1 MKDAILINSL
11 LTPFFEV
18 EVLKLTGR
26 RPGNDSDKTIP
37 SYPSAGS
44 PPDYDK
50 LFMASAYITIGALYL
65 ISLILGWGSLPMPSL
80 ILLTG
85 LMAAFTLGQRFIPE
99 LDAPLLHRLLYL
111 GIQGAL
117 IFAIVLVGGGET
129 FLPILYFIVVAQ
141 AYLLLPFRD
150 ATLLTLFF
158 ILALGLDYLIIS
170 GPAQALG
177 ILLPYSGGFVFF
189 AAVSLM
195 AARQREER
203 ERAEGLLAELE
214 EAHRRLREYARR
226 VEELAVAE
234 ERNRLA
240 REIHDSLGHYLTT
253 ITVQLEAARKLIA
266 TQPERAAQAIAKVER
281 LARESLTEVRRSV
294 AALRASPLDTASLGE
309 AIGETVQDLHASG
322 IATTFA
328 IEGEARPLPIQTK
341 AALYRA
347 AQEGL
352 TNVRKH
358 ANASAAQVT
367 LTYEPERAVLTISD
381 NGTGRRG
388 GEVEGF
394 GLLGLRER
402 VVLLGGS
409 LEAGDRS
416 EGGFR
421 LRVVVPT
428 ERGDDG

>member
-1 MKDAILINSL
+1 MNTPLHAPIADDAPSTPRPPAGKRFLFIAAYVTTAALYAVAL
-11 LTPFFEV
+11 LAAPELRQPATWIPLT
-18 EVLKLTGR
+18 VLFAAFAL
-26 RPGNDSDKTIP
+26 TIP
-37 SYPSAGS
+37 FMSGSSA
-44 PPDYDK
+44 
-50 LFMASAYITIGALYL
+50 
-65 ISLILGWGSLPMPSL
+65 SLWQRGG
-80 ILLTG
+80 LL
-85 LMAAFTLGQRFIPE
+85 
-99 LDAPLLHRLLYL
+99 LLQA
-111 GIQGAL
+111 GL
-117 IFAIVLVGGGET
+117 IFAIVLVGRGDPY
-129 FLPILYFIVVAQ
+129 LPILYFIVVPAAYLRLTFRQ
-141 AYLLLPFRD
+141 ASGFTLLCAGALFLDYLLLSD
-150 ATLLTLFF
+150 VETALAMLFSY
-158 ILALGLDYLIIS
+158 G
-170 GPAQALG
+170 
-177 ILLPYSGGFVFF
+177 GGFVFF
-189 AAVSLM
+189 IAVSVSLTQQQRE
-195 AARQREER
+195 RQRAER
-203 ERAEGLLAELE
+203 LLAELE
-214 EAHRRLREYARR
+214 AAHRRLQAYAVQ
-226 VEELAVAE
+226 VEALAVAE

-358 ANASAAQVT
+358 ANASAAQET